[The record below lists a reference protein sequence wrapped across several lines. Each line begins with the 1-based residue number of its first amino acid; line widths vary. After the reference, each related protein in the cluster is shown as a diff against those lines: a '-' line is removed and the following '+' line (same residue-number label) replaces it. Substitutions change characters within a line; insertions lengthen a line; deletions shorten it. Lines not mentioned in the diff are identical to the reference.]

1 MLSFTFFESENDRTD
16 MQQVGTQCLGLT
28 PCWCLLLILCPLQQ
42 CQYCQSELEVYSF
55 GLSFHQKQSDWIKY
69 SGIFRIRNFEIGFWA
84 FLLKKW
90 LLFVKNHSPVIIAIN
105 SSKSTVPDPSSSTS
119 SMICSRL
126 YSSSDVSIS
135 RKISFNTS
143 TVIYPFPVT
152 QEKKKI
158 QISRQIFLKRVILS
172 NTSTVVYPFPV
183 TQKKNQI
190 QISR

>member
-1 MLSFTFFESENDRTD
+1 MENIIQKITQLKWRKKPKNEVTKICNES
-16 MQQVGTQCLGLT
+16 V
-28 PCWCLLLILCPLQQ
+28 
-42 CQYCQSELEVYSF
+42 SKF
-55 GLSFHQKQSDWIKY
+55 G
-69 SGIFRIRNFEIGFWA
+69 IGCWA

-126 YSSSDVSIS
+126 QSSSDVSIS

-152 QEKKKI
+152 QKKSNSNFPPNIFEKCRFHVKFSSI
-158 QISRQIFLKRVILS
+158 LQQLYIRFL
-172 NTSTVVYPFPV
+172 
-183 TQKKNQI
+183 
-190 QISR
+190 

>member
-1 MLSFTFFESENDRTD
+1 MQTFQKIDPLVMTSVICNES
-16 MQQVGTQCLGLT
+16 G
-28 PCWCLLLILCPLQQ
+28 
-42 CQYCQSELEVYSF
+42 S
-55 GLSFHQKQSDWIKY
+55 
-69 SGIFRIRNFEIGFWA
+69 NFAIGCWA

-126 YSSSDVSIS
+126 QSSSDVSIS

-152 QEKKKI
+152 QNKNKI
-158 QISRQIFLKRVILS
+158 QISRQIFLKCVIS
-172 NTSTVVYPFPV
+172 FTTSTVIYPFPV
-183 TQKKNQI
+183 TQKKI
-190 QISR
+190 KFKFHAKHF